1 MGGDMPKRGAE
12 LALLGLPSRINA
24 KTKRARLNVDE
35 NRSVDQETV
44 SAEQLRKTV
53 GTFPSGVTVVT
64 ARNSSGEDIG
74 MAVSSFASLS
84 MDPPMILVSVAN
96 TASAMPH
103 LGVGTE
109 LGISVLAEGQ
119 GWVARQFSRKGIDRF
134 EGVDTWRGTDEVVLI
149 DDAAAWFTG
158 KISAAL
164 PGGDH
169 TIFTVLVD
177 DCGTTDDARPLLYK
191 RGQTFDRV
199 EYQI

>member
-1 MGGDMPKRGAE
+1 M
-12 LALLGLPSRINA
+12 
-24 KTKRARLNVDE
+24 TQ
-35 NRSVDQETV
+35 DQPTV
-44 SAEQLRKTV
+44 GAEQLRRVV

-64 ARNSSGEDIG
+64 ARDSAGGDVG

-103 LGVGTE
+103 LGIGTG
-109 LGISVLAEGQ
+109 LGISVLGEGQ
-119 GWVARQFSRKGIDRF
+119 AWVARQFSRKGIDRF
-134 EGVDTWRGTDEVVLI
+134 AGVDKWRGTGGVVLV
-149 DDAAAWFTG
+149 DGAAAWFTG
-158 KISAAL
+158 RISAAL

-169 TIFTVLVD
+169 TIFTVTVD

-191 RGQTFDRV
+191 RGQTYDRV